1 MQPLTNKSKQ
11 VVKQELTFAEKIY
24 LPAILNG
31 MKITLKHFFKK
42 KVTISYPEQKKDVAP
57 VWRGQHILKRDE
69 NGAERCTACGLCALA
84 CPAEAITMVAAE
96 RQKGEEKYTG
106 KKSMQLPMRSI
117 CCVVFFVDYVKRPV
131 LKKQF
136 FLLINW

>member
-24 LPAILNG
+24 LPAILNV

-96 RQKGEEKYTG
+96 RQKGEEKLY
-106 KKSMQLPMRSI
+106 REE
-117 CCVVFFVDYVKRPV
+117 
-131 LKKQF
+131 
-136 FLLINW
+136 